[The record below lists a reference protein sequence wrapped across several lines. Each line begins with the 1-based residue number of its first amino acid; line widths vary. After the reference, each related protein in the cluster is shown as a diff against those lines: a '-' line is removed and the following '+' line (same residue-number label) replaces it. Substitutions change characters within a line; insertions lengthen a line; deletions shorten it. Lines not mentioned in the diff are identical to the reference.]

1 MYRILKRTVFSLFSI
16 FAFIFFIFPSF
27 SQNIPENADSQEQEL
42 SPDSQNSDGISE
54 LNAPGTDD
62 GEEIDEVLEAESE
75 NIYNYVNSELQK
87 NFTIVVSRHNFDLNP
102 HTSAYS
108 VEAQILTGLYEGLF
122 SYDPITLNPEYALA
136 TAYRISRDK
145 KRWTFTLRDNIKLS
159 NGAAITSETVRDSW
173 IKLLETKNAPFSS
186 LFDIVRGAKEFREG
200 RGQREDVGITCP
212 DEKTI
217 SIHLKN
223 PASHLAKILCMPS
236 FSVVPQ
242 DIHVFSGPF
251 EIKGFDGLNLILE
264 KNQNYWDREHTP
276 LEKITFILSSDKDEN
291 TYLFNTGKADWISST
306 VDAKRIIQK
315 DTSHLSAEF
324 ATEYLFFKAGKE
336 DSVWN
341 KRDFRAALLEAVPW
355 DELRKD
361 TFVKATTLVYPLAGY
376 PQVQGY
382 VYTDKEEA
390 LSLMKECRKK
400 HGIDA
405 EQELTISF
413 AVNEGDWLK
422 GQAEILKKAW
432 EPLGVK
438 LETIEIPSSEYLSK
452 IEETEAD
459 IFSYTWIGDF
469 ADPLAFLELF
479 RKNSTLNVS
488 GWKNDEFERL
498 IEEASLVTDETHG
511 KLLAQ
516 AEQLLLDDA
525 EILPI
530 QHPVSFNVIDLNAV
544 GGWASNS
551 FDIHPL
557 KYLFKRET
565 KPKVPNVVMKI

>member
-1 MYRILKRTVFSLFSI
+1 MKKNKSISLI
-16 FAFIFFIFPSF
+16 FTLLFIFTGFYAF
-27 SQNIPENADSQEQEL
+27 SQENEKDEIQEL
-42 SPDSQNSDGISE
+42 
-54 LNAPGTDD
+54 L
-62 GEEIDEVLEAESE
+62 ESE
-75 NIYNYVNSELQK
+75 IKKDDIYNYINSELQK

-136 TAYRISRDK
+136 TSYRISRDK
-145 KRWTFTLRDNIKLS
+145 KRWTFTLRDGIKES
-159 NGAAITSETVRDSW
+159 DGSPITSENIRDSW
-173 IKLLETKNAPFSS
+173 LRLLETKNAPFSS
-186 LFDIVRGAKEFREG
+186 LFDIVRGAKDFREG
-200 RGQREDVGITCP
+200 KGERENVGITCP

-217 SIHLKN
+217 SLHLNN

-236 FSVVPQ
+236 FALVPQ

-251 EIKGFDGLNLILE
+251 VIKGFDGISLVLE
-264 KNQNYWDREHTP
+264 KNPNYWDREHTP
-276 LEKITFILSSDKDEN
+276 LEKITFILNSDKEEN
-291 TYLFNTGKADWISST
+291 AYLFNTGLADWVTSSID
-306 VDAKRIIQK
+306 VKRVIQK
-315 DTSHLSAEF
+315 DVSHLSAEF
-324 ATEYLFFKAGKE
+324 ATEYLFFKVKE
-336 DSVWN
+336 DSIWS
-341 KRDFRAALLEAVPW
+341 KKDFRAALLEAVPW
-355 DELRKD
+355 EELRKD
-361 TFVKATTLVYPLAGY
+361 TFVKATTLVYPLSGY

-390 LSLMKECRKK
+390 ISLMKECRKK
-400 HGIDA
+400 YGI
-405 EQELTISF
+405 ESQQELTITI
-413 AVNEGDWLK
+413 AVNEGDWQQK
-422 GQAEILKKAW
+422 QAEILKKAW

-438 LETIEIPSSEYLSK
+438 VESLVIPSSEYLNK
-452 IEETEAD
+452 IEEGQAD
-459 IFSYTWIGDF
+459 LYSYTWIGDF

-498 IEEASLVTDETHG
+498 IEEASLVTDESHG

-516 AEQLLLDDA
+516 AEQLLLDEA

-530 QHPVSFNVIDLNAV
+530 QHPVSFNIIDLNAV

-565 KPKVPNVVMKI
+565 KPKVPNVVMAK